1 MSGTVIHGGGIT
13 AAAARFGGR
22 AEDWLDL
29 STGLNPCPPELPEVS
44 LRAWHRLPDRHLEL
58 DARRAAQ
65 AFYGTGEILPLPVPG
80 TQSAIQMLPR
90 LVASDRPVAILSP
103 TYGEYGRVFEAEG
116 RSVERIASL
125 DDVGGRHGLVVAVNP
140 NNPTGRIFPP
150 EKLLERADR
159 LSQSGGLLVVD
170 EAFGDCAPEVSVAGE
185 VKRHPNL
192 IVFRSFGKF
201 FGMAG
206 TRLGFV
212 VAEPEIL
219 ERMESWLGPWAV
231 SGPALSMAASML
243 SGEKD
248 SIRQVIAARRAALGA
263 VLADAGLRVSGGT
276 DLFALVED
284 DEAAALHE
292 HLCRSHILTRAFDY
306 APKWLRI
313 GLAPD
318 EQSDRRLAQ
327 ALKGWA
333 R

>member
-1 MSGTVIHGGGIT
+1 MSGPVIHGGGIT
-13 AAAARFGGR
+13 AAVARFGGR

-29 STGLNPCPPELPEVS
+29 STGLNPCPPELPEVP

-65 AFYGTGEILPLPVPG
+65 AFYRTGEVLPLSVPG

-90 LVASDRPVAILSP
+90 LIASEKAVAILSP

-116 RSVERIASL
+116 RPVERIAGL
-125 DDVGGRHGLVVAVNP
+125 ENVDTRHGLVVAVNP
-140 NNPTGRIFPP
+140 NNPTGRVFQP
-150 EKLLERADR
+150 EQLLAVAER

-170 EAFGDCAPEVSVAGE
+170 EAFGDCAPEVSVAGK
-185 VKRHPNL
+185 VTNHPNL

-206 TRLGFV
+206 IRLGFV
-212 VAEPEIL
+212 VAVPEIL
-219 ERMESWLGPWAV
+219 EKMEGWLGPWAV
-231 SGPALSMAASML
+231 SGPALSVAASLL
-243 SGEKD
+243 SGETD
-248 SIRQVIAARRAALGA
+248 SIRQGIAARRAALGA
-263 VLADAGLRVSGGT
+263 VLADAGLCVSGGT

-284 DEAAALHE
+284 DEAATLHE

-306 APKWLRI
+306 APTWLRI

-318 EQSDRRLAQ
+318 EESDRRLAQ
-327 ALKGWA
+327 ALREWA